1 MTSEII
7 IGYIVTVIVAV
18 LGSSWVGDELKA
30 RREKRKGVVTTN
42 QILDAVKAL
51 KRDFDREKAVSARV
65 RIVKFNDELLTNV
78 QHSKESFDQVL
89 SDIDTYDAYCKGNP
103 DFQNHKT
110 VLSSENI
117 IHAYRKCTEE
127 HSFL

>member
-7 IGYIVTVIVAV
+7 IGYIVTVIVAI

-30 RREKRKGVVTTN
+30 RREKKKGIVTTN
-42 QILDAVKAL
+42 QILDEVKAL
-51 KRDFDREKAVSARV
+51 RSDFDTEKATTARV
-65 RIVKFNDELLTNV
+65 RIVRFNDELLRDKR
-78 QHSKESFDQVL
+78 HSKESFDQCL
-89 SDIDTYDAYCKGNP
+89 NDIDTYDSFCKAHP

-117 IHAYRKCTEE
+117 IRTYRKCTEE

>member
-7 IGYIVTVIVAV
+7 IGYIVTVIVAI

-30 RREKRKGVVTTN
+30 RREKKKGIVTTN
-42 QILDAVKAL
+42 QILDEVKAL
-51 KRDFDREKAVSARV
+51 RSDFDKEKATTARV
-65 RIVKFNDELLTNV
+65 RIVRFNDELLRDKR
-78 QHSKESFDQVL
+78 HSKESFDQCL
-89 SDIDTYDAYCKGNP
+89 NDIDTYDSFCKEHP

-117 IHAYRKCTEE
+117 IRTYRKCTEE

>member
-7 IGYIVTVIVAV
+7 IGYIVTVVVAI

-30 RREKRKGVVTTN
+30 RREKKKGIVTTN
-42 QILDAVKAL
+42 EILDAVNRLRA
-51 KRDFDREKAVSARV
+51 DFDRQKAVSARI
-65 RIVKFNDELLTNV
+65 RIVKFNDELLRDKR
-78 QHSKESFDQVL
+78 HSKESFDQAL
-89 SDIDTYDAYCKGNP
+89 SDIDTYDNYCKANP

-117 IHAYRKCTEE
+117 TKTYRKCNEE

>member
-1 MTSEII
+1 MTIEII
-7 IGYIVTVIVAV
+7 IGYIVTVVVAI

-30 RREKRKGVVTTN
+30 RREKKKGIVTTN
-42 QILDAVKAL
+42 QIMDAVVAL
-51 KRDFDREKAVSARV
+51 RADFDKEIAVAARA
-65 RIVKFNDELLTNV
+65 RIVRFNDELLTDV
-78 QHSKESFDQVL
+78 RHSKESFDQVL
-89 SDIDTYDAYCKGNP
+89 SDIDTYDKYCKGHP

-117 IHAYRKCTEE
+117 TRSYQRCTEE